1 MLSQIDLFGYQ
12 VKFNVDKDNKT
23 HKTFVGAIA
32 SIAYLIAFI
41 WVFIQC
47 LGSDVEGVEADIDKN
62 LRAGNAAAPPAP

>member
-1 MLSQIDLFGYQ
+1 M
-12 VKFNVDKDNKT
+12 
-23 HKTFVGAIA
+23 GAVA

-62 LRAGNAAAPPAP
+62 LRAGNSAAPPAP